1 MRSRPASRRHHPCLQ
16 AAAGRLLG
24 ILLLGVATPAAA
36 EPHQY
41 RLDPEHTSITFFTRH
56 LGYADAGGMFLVSEG
71 SFIFDEEAKERSDR
85 GRRHRQ
91 PQAQRLRHDLR
102 GRQWLGSATRSGA

>member
-36 EPHQY
+36 ERHQY
-41 RLDPEHTSITFFTRH
+41 RLDPERTSITFFTHH
-56 LGYADAGGMFLVSEG
+56 LGYADAGGMFLESED
-71 SFIFDEEAKERSDR
+71 SFIFVEEAKERSDR
-85 GRRHRQ
+85 GRRQ
-91 PQAQRLRHDLR
+91 PAAS
-102 GRQWLGSATRSGA
+102 SAATSA